1 MGFFFKVSLR
11 EKRQRS
17 EEGFYCLFFERSDSG
32 AKKVYVVIPSSEAS
46 EAKQAKK
53 LSIVS
58 PFFRTLFFCSPPPPP
73 PPLSLSF
80 LTSPPPT
87 NQPTNPFPLFSKHQ
101 NKNKQQDNINLF
113 SVITILSFFLL
124 APVTLV
130 KEGVRLTPSA
140 LTAAGVANPTLV
152 IQQALAA
159 AACFH
164 AYQQVSYMILAR
176 VSPVTHS
183 IGNCVKRVIVIV
195 ASVVVFRN
203 PMGPRSL
210 AGTAIALGGVFLYS
224 QVKRSQNKK
233 AAAAKAA

>member
-1 MGFFFKVSLR
+1 MLTPTPTPPALALVLD
-11 EKRQRS
+11 
-17 EEGFYCLFFERSDSG
+17 L
-32 AKKVYVVIPSSEAS
+32 
-46 EAKQAKK
+46 
-53 LSIVS
+53 
-58 PFFRTLFFCSPPPPP
+58 PPP
-73 PPLSLSF
+73 
-80 LTSPPPT
+80 
-87 NQPTNPFPLFSKHQ
+87 NQPTNQSLPSFFQTS

>member
-1 MGFFFKVSLR
+1 M
-11 EKRQRS
+11 Q
-17 EEGFYCLFFERSDSG
+17 
-32 AKKVYVVIPSSEAS
+32 
-46 EAKQAKK
+46 
-53 LSIVS
+53 
-58 PFFRTLFFCSPPPPP
+58 T
-73 PPLSLSF
+73 
-80 LTSPPPT
+80 T
-87 NQPTNPFPLFSKHQ
+87 
-101 NKNKQQDNINLF
+101 QQDNINLF
-113 SVITILSFFLL
+113 SVITILSFALL
-124 APVTLV
+124 TPITLI
-130 KEGVRLTPSA
+130 KEGVRLTPAA
-140 LTAAGVANPTLV
+140 LSAAGVSNPTAV

-210 AGTAIALGGVFLYS
+210 AGTAIALAGVFLYS
-224 QVKRSQNKK
+224 QVKRSQNKT

>member
-1 MGFFFKVSLR
+1 MVGKTS
-11 EKRQRS
+11 
-17 EEGFYCLFFERSDSG
+17 
-32 AKKVYVVIPSSEAS
+32 KKH
-46 EAKQAKK
+46 
-53 LSIVS
+53 
-58 PFFRTLFFCSPPPPP
+58 FFRAHPCLSRALFLLPSA
-73 PPLSLSF
+73 SSF
-80 LTSPPPT
+80 QTKT
-87 NQPTNPFPLFSKHQ
+87 KKQ
-101 NKNKQQDNINLF
+101 KNKQDNINLF

-124 APVTLV
+124 APITLL
-130 KEGVRLTPSA
+130 KEGLRLTPSA
-140 LTAAGVANPTLV
+140 LSAAGVANPTAV

-159 AACFH
+159 ACCFH

-233 AAAAKAA
+233 AAAAKAT

>member
-1 MGFFFKVSLR
+1 M
-11 EKRQRS
+11 
-17 EEGFYCLFFERSDSG
+17 
-32 AKKVYVVIPSSEAS
+32 
-46 EAKQAKK
+46 
-53 LSIVS
+53 
-58 PFFRTLFFCSPPPPP
+58 
-73 PPLSLSF
+73 
-80 LTSPPPT
+80 TSPPPT
-87 NQPTNPFPLFSKHQ
+87 NQTTNPFPLFSKHQ